1 MENLTYTIVQILHN
15 FGAVTV
21 FGSPIAGWWLERK
34 NFAVHRLTL
43 LALLG
48 WMAQGAT
55 GIGFALTSYTFK
67 GAIPEVTGIALGALL
82 IKVFSTLIGFVAAI
96 LIFRKGRQW
105 KSQSRIRIWQS
116 MLFLAFSAMTAA
128 GFLRWYL

>member
-21 FGSPIAGWWLERK
+21 VGSPIAGWWLERK
-34 NFAVHRLTL
+34 NLAVHRLTL

-67 GAIPEVTGIALGALL
+67 GAIPEVTGIALAALL
-82 IKVFSTLIGFVAAI
+82 IKVFATLIGFVAAI
-96 LIFRKGRQW
+96 LIFKKGRQW
-105 KSQSRIRIWQS
+105 QSRTRIRTWQS
-116 MLFLAFSAMTAA
+116 MLFLSLSALTAA

>member
-34 NFAVHRLTL
+34 NLAVHRLTL

-82 IKVFSTLIGFVAAI
+82 IKVFSTFTGFVAAI

-105 KSQSRIRIWQS
+105 KSQSRVRIWQS